1 MPEPKPSFLRR
12 LANFGPLGLFQRARN
27 LLLRPA
33 RHELADAR
41 REIAGQREEALALRQ
56 ELAALRRAAT
66 DLGLQMDAL
75 REQSR
80 QELEAQMTPPR
91 QAIQQLQRQQRLLEG
106 MLVSGLD
113 GQRPPVPGAA
123 TPLVSIVLPTR
134 NRAACLVDAIESVLA
149 QSYPHW
155 ELLVVDDGSEDDTAA
170 VLARYDDPRLR
181 SFAIAHAG
189 CSAARNHALRQS
201 RGELIAYLDSDN
213 TWFPAF
219 LSAAVRPSRRIPRWS
234 WPTGCSPRKRTHR
247 AN

>member
-41 REIAGQREEALALRQ
+41 REIAGQREEASPCARSWRLCAGPRPTWAC
-56 ELAALRRAAT
+56 E
-66 DLGLQMDAL
+66 MDAL

-91 QAIQQLQRQQRLLEG
+91 QAIQQLATAAALLEG

-113 GQRPPVPGAA
+113 ARGRRFPAQPRRWSASCCRRATAPPASSTPSRACWRRA
-123 TPLVSIVLPTR
+123 TRIGNCWSST
-134 NRAACLVDAIESVLA
+134 
-149 QSYPHW
+149 
-155 ELLVVDDGSEDDTAA
+155 TAA
-170 VLARYDDPRLR
+170 KTTPPPCSPATTIRDLR

-219 LSAAVRPSRRIPRWS
+219 LSAAVAAFERIPRWS